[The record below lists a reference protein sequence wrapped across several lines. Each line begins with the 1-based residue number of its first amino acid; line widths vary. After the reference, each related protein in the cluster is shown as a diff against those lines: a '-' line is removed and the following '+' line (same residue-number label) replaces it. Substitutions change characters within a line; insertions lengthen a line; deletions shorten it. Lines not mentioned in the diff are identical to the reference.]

1 MNVKIPQAN
10 AKTAG
15 IALLAIALVSAGAFF
30 ALNNPSGFLSLAAKS
45 ANEKTADGT
54 DEKGANAQQ
63 EKTAAKTTA
72 VSAQISFE
80 VLEQTALKARLI
92 EGKLLPCPQYSQIV
106 VEIEN
111 AGAAKAE
118 KVSLRESENVKVENC
133 TNCAVDALGPGE
145 KALAKMKAC
154 VIEEQNAF
162 VEAGA
167 VNAEKSVARLD

>member
-1 MNVKIPQAN
+1 MNAKIPP
-10 AKTAG
+10 
-15 IALLAIALVSAGAFF
+15 AIARTAAITLIAFALIGAGAFI
-30 ALNNPSGFLSLAAKS
+30 ALNGASGFLSLAAKS

-80 VLEQTALKARLI
+80 VLEQTALKARLV
-92 EGKLLPCPQYSQIV
+92 EGRLLPCPQYSQIV

-118 KVSLRESENVKVENC
+118 KVSLRQSENVKVENC
-133 TNCAVDALGPGE
+133 TNCAVDALLPSE
-145 KALAKMKAC
+145 KALAKLKAC
-154 VIEEQNAF
+154 VIEQQNAF

-167 VNAEKSVARLD
+167 VNAEKSLAGLG